1 MNIEIL
7 KFGGSSL
14 ASAEELRKVADVLLA
29 RRAQQRVVVCS
40 AMGGVTND
48 LINIGLK
55 ATRGDEGFRIAISE
69 LEKRHLH
76 VARELGIFN
85 DEVGNDEVGNDEGTN
100 GNSEL
105 PNELQVRLNE
115 LKALCDGLYLI
126 GEFECKEHGPVG
138 VIWRTHGG
146 SFGRGLAKVEW
157 IECASHRCSR
167 LDQD

>member
-55 ATRGDEGFRIAISE
+55 ATRGDEGFRFAISE

-85 DEVGNDEVGNDEGTN
+85 DEVGNGEGTIRD
-100 GNSEL
+100 SEL
-105 PNELQVRLNE
+105 PNELQFRLNE

-126 GEFECKEHGPVG
+126 GELSAKSMDQLV
-138 VIWRTHGG
+138 
-146 SFGRGLAKVEW
+146 SFGERMAVPLVAAWLRSNGLNVRRTDARDW
-157 IECASHRCSR
+157 IKTDEH
-167 LDQD
+167 